1 MDKPAG
7 LRKWIRRALIALAVL
22 AVVGLIVVA
31 WIPNPVEVEVAEVSR
46 GPLVV
51 TVNEDGRTRVKDRY
65 TVSAPINGN
74 LARLELDAGDIIEEE
89 QVLARL
95 VPLPPPLLDS
105 RTRAEAKA
113 RVDAANAARR
123 QAQAAVNR
131 ARYQRDFAKQE
142 SERALAVVQQG
153 GLARSDADRAV
164 STYQSSQE
172 ELSSANF
179 GARVAEHQHTLAQT
193 ALMQLSGQGEEGEQL
208 EIVSPV
214 AGQVLKVFLKSEGVV
229 QGGTQILEVGDPA
242 ALEVV
247 VDVLSQDATRIPRGA
262 PATIERWG
270 GKNPLRGHVRVV
282 EPSAFT
288 KLSALGVEEQR
299 VNVILDMDDAREAWA
314 SLGDGYRVEARIS
327 VWEGEDVLR
336 VPASA
341 VFRSGEAWATFV
353 VEEGTAVVRAVEL
366 GETNGLETEVL
377 SGLDEG
383 ETVIAYPSDSV
394 RDGVAVKAR

>member
-1 MDKPAG
+1 MDKPSG
-7 LRKWIRRALIALAVL
+7 LKKWIRRALFALAAL
-22 AVVGLIVVA
+22 AVVGLVVVS
-31 WIPNPVEVEVAEVSR
+31 WIPNPVEVEVAEVAR

-65 TVSAPINGN
+65 LVSAPITGN
-74 LARLELDAGDIIEEE
+74 LARLDLEAGDAIEEE
-89 QVLARL
+89 QLLARL

-105 RTRAEAKA
+105 RSRAEAKA
-113 RVDAANAARR
+113 RVDAASASRS

-131 ARYQRDFAKQE
+131 ARVQRDFAKQE

-164 STYQSSQE
+164 SIYGSSKE
-172 ELSSANF
+172 ELRSAEF
-179 GARVAEHQHTLAQT
+179 GARVAEHQLKLART

-214 AGQVLKVFLKSEGVV
+214 AGQVLKIVQKSEGVV
-229 QGGTQILEVGDPA
+229 QGGMPILELGDPS
-242 ALEVV
+242 ALEIV
-247 VDVLSQDATRIPRGA
+247 VDVLSQDATRIPAGA
-262 PATIERWG
+262 PALIERWG
-270 GKNPLRGHVRVV
+270 GKHPLRGHIRVV

-299 VNVILDMDDAREAWA
+299 VNVIIDMDDPREQWA

-327 VWEGEDVLR
+327 IWESEDVLK

-341 VFRSGEAWATFV
+341 VFRSAESWATFV
-353 VEEGTAVVRAVEL
+353 VEAGTAVIRKVEL
-366 GETNGLETEVL
+366 GESNGIETEVL
-377 SGLDEG
+377 SGVGEG
-383 ETVIAYPSDSV
+383 DTVIAYPSDSV
-394 RDGVAVKAR
+394 RDGVSVRAR

>member
-1 MDKPAG
+1 MAKPSG
-7 LRKWIRRALIALAVL
+7 LRKWIRRGLIALAVL

-31 WIPNPVEVEVAEVSR
+31 WIPNPVEVEVATVTR

-65 TVSAPINGN
+65 LVSAPITGS
-74 LARLELDAGDIIEEE
+74 LARLDLEAGDTIEEG

-113 RVDAANAARR
+113 RVDAAIAARR
-123 QAQAAVNR
+123 QSQAAINR
-131 ARYQRDFAKQE
+131 ARFQRDFAKQE
-142 SERALAVVQQG
+142 SARALAVVKQG

-164 STYQSSQE
+164 STYRGSE
-172 ELSSANF
+172 EDLRSAEF
-179 GARVAEHQHTLAQT
+179 GGRVAEHQLTLAQT
-193 ALMQLSGQGEEGEQL
+193 ALMQLTGKGEEGEQL
-208 EIVSPV
+208 DIISPV
-214 AGQVLKVFLKSEGVV
+214 AGQVLKVFQESEGVAP
-229 QGGTQILEVGDPA
+229 GGTAIVEVGDPA

-247 VDVLSQDATRIPRGA
+247 VDVLSQDATRIPAGA
-262 PATIERWG
+262 KTTIERWG
-270 GKNPLRGHVRVV
+270 GKNSLLGHVRVV

-299 VNVILDMDDAREAWA
+299 VNVIIDMDDDRKLWS

-327 VWEGEDVLR
+327 VWEGEDVLK

-341 VFRSGEAWATFV
+341 VFRSEEAWATFV
-353 VEEGTAVVRAVEL
+353 VEEGTAAVRTVEL

-377 SGLDEG
+377 SGLEEG
-383 ETVIAYPSDSV
+383 DAVIAYPSDSV
-394 RDGVAVKAR
+394 RDGVSVKAR

>member
-1 MDKPAG
+1 MDKPSG

-31 WIPNPVEVEVAEVSR
+31 WIPNPVEVEVAAVQR

-65 TVSAPINGN
+65 LVSAPIAGS
-74 LARLELDAGDIIEEE
+74 LARLDLEAGDAIEEG

-113 RVDAANAARR
+113 RVDAATAARR
-123 QAQAAVNR
+123 QAQASVNR

-164 STYQSSQE
+164 STYRGSE
-172 ELSSANF
+172 EDLNSANF
-179 GARVAEHQHTLAQT
+179 GARVAEHQLTLAQT
-193 ALMQLSGQGEEGEQL
+193 ALMQLTGKGEDVEQL
-208 EIVSPV
+208 DIISPV
-214 AGQVLKVFLKSEGVV
+214 AGQVLKVFQESEGVA
-229 QGGTQILEVGDPA
+229 QGGTPILEVGDPS

-247 VDVLSQDATRIPRGA
+247 VDVLSQDATRIPAGA
-262 PATIERWG
+262 ATLIERWG

-299 VNVILDMDDAREAWA
+299 VNVIIDMDDERELWS

-327 VWEGEDVLR
+327 VWEGADVLK

-341 VFRSGEAWATFV
+341 VFRSEEAWATFV
-353 VEEGTAVVRAVEL
+353 VDAGTAVVRTVEL

-377 SGLDEG
+377 SGLEEG

-394 RDGVAVKAR
+394 RDGVSVQSR

>member
-1 MDKPAG
+1 MDKASG
-7 LRKWIRRALIALAVL
+7 LRKWIRRVLIALAVL

-46 GPLVV
+46 GPLLV

-65 TVSAPINGN
+65 TVSSPITGN
-74 LARLELDAGDIIEEE
+74 LARLDLEAGDAIEQE
-89 QVLARL
+89 QLLARL

-113 RVDAANAARR
+113 RVDSAMAARR

-164 STYQSSQE
+164 STYHGSE
-172 ELSSANF
+172 EDLNSANF
-179 GARVAEHQHTLAQT
+179 GARVAEHQLKLAQS
-193 ALMQLSGQGEEGEQL
+193 ALMQLSGKGEDGEQL
-208 EIVSPV
+208 EILSPV
-214 AGQVLKVFLKSEGVV
+214 AGQVLKVFQESEGVV
-229 QGGTQILEVGDPA
+229 QGGTPILELGDPA

-247 VDVLSQDATRIPRGA
+247 VDVLSQDATRIPAGA
-262 PATIERWG
+262 TASIERWG

-299 VNVILDMDDAREAWA
+299 VNVIINMDDKRELWS

-327 VWEGEDVLR
+327 VWEGKDVLR

-341 VFRSGEAWATFV
+341 VFRSEEAWATFV
-353 VEEGTAVVRAVEL
+353 VEEGTAVVRTVKL

-377 SGLDEG
+377 SGLEEG
-383 ETVIAYPSDSV
+383 EAVIAYPSDSV
-394 RDGVAVKAR
+394 RDGVSVEAR

>member
-1 MDKPAG
+1 MAKPSG
-7 LRKWIRRALIALAVL
+7 LRKWIRRGLIAVAVL

-31 WIPNPVEVEVAEVSR
+31 WIPNPVEVEVATVAR

-65 TVSAPINGN
+65 LVSAPITGN
-74 LARLELDAGDIIEEE
+74 LARLDLEAGDTIEEG
-89 QVLARL
+89 QILARL

-113 RVDAANAARR
+113 RVDSAVAARR

-131 ARYQRDFAKQE
+131 ARFQRDFAKQE
-142 SERALAVVQQG
+142 SERALAVVKQG

-164 STYQSSQE
+164 STYHGSE
-172 ELSSANF
+172 EDLRSAEF
-179 GARVAEHQHTLAQT
+179 GGRVAEHQLTLAQT
-193 ALMQLSGQGEEGEQL
+193 ALMQLTGKAEEGEQL
-208 EIVSPV
+208 DIISPV
-214 AGQVLKVFLKSEGVV
+214 AGQILKVFQESEGVAP
-229 QGGTQILEVGDPA
+229 GGTAIVEVGDPA

-247 VDVLSQDATRIPRGA
+247 VDVLSQDATRIPAGA
-262 PATIERWG
+262 KTTIERWG
-270 GKNPLRGHVRVV
+270 GKNSLLGHVRVV

-299 VNVILDMDDAREAWA
+299 VNVIIDMDDDRELW
-314 SLGDGYRVEARIS
+314 SNLGDGYRVEARIS
-327 VWEGEDVLR
+327 VWEGEDVLK

-341 VFRSGEAWATFV
+341 VFRSDEAWATFV
-353 VEEGTAVVRAVEL
+353 VEEGTAVVRTVEL

-377 SGLDEG
+377 SGLEEG
-383 ETVIAYPSDSV
+383 DAVIAYPSDSV
-394 RDGVAVKAR
+394 RDGVSVKAR

>member
-1 MDKPAG
+1 MEKASG
-7 LRKWIRRALIALAVL
+7 MRKWIRRVLIALAVL

-46 GPLVV
+46 GALVV

-65 TVSAPINGN
+65 TVSAPITGN
-74 LARLELDAGDIIEEE
+74 LARLDLEAGDLIEQE
-89 QVLARL
+89 QMLARL

-113 RVDAANAARR
+113 RVDAAMAARR

-131 ARYQRDFAKQE
+131 AKFQRDFAKQE
-142 SERALAVVQQG
+142 SQRALAVVQQG
-153 GLARSDADRAV
+153 GLARSEADRAV
-164 STYQSSQE
+164 STYRSSE
-172 ELSSANF
+172 EDLRSAEF
-179 GARVAEHQHTLAQT
+179 GGRVAEHQLKLAQT
-193 ALMQLSGQGEEGEQL
+193 TLMQLSGEGEEGEQL
-208 EIVSPV
+208 EIISPV
-214 AGQVLKVFLKSEGVV
+214 AGQVLKVFQESEGVV
-229 QGGTQILEVGDPA
+229 QGGTPILELGDPA

-247 VDVLSQDATRIPRGA
+247 VDVLSQDATRIPQGA
-262 PATIERWG
+262 PTLIERWG
-270 GKNPLRGHVRVV
+270 GKNPLRGHVRIV

-299 VNVILDMDDAREAWA
+299 VNVIIDMDDERELWQ

-327 VWEGEDVLR
+327 VWEGKDVLR

-341 VFRSGEAWATFV
+341 VFRSEESWATFV
-353 VEEGTAVVRAVEL
+353 VEDGTAVIRTVEL

-377 SGLDEG
+377 SGLE
-383 ETVIAYPSDSV
+383 ESEMVIAYPSDSV
-394 RDGVAVKAR
+394 RDGVSVEAR

>member
-1 MDKPAG
+1 MEQASG
-7 LRKWIRRALIALAVL
+7 LRKWIRRILIALAVL

-31 WIPNPVEVEVAEVSR
+31 WVPNPVEVEVSEVSR
-46 GPLVV
+46 GALVV

-65 TVSAPINGN
+65 TVSAPVIGN
-74 LARLELDAGDIIEEE
+74 LARPELDAGDSIEQE
-89 QVLARL
+89 QVIARL

-113 RVDAANAARR
+113 RVDAAIAARR

-131 ARYQRDFAKQE
+131 ARFQRDFAKQE

-164 STYQSSQE
+164 STYRSSQE
-172 ELSSANF
+172 ELRSAEF
-179 GARVAEHQHTLAQT
+179 GGRVAEHQLKLAQT
-193 ALMQLSGQGEEGEQL
+193 TLMQLSGQGQDGEQM
-208 EIVSPV
+208 EILSPV
-214 AGQVLKVFLKSEGVV
+214 AGQVLKVFQESEGVV
-229 QGGTQILEVGDPA
+229 QSGTPILELGDPA
-242 ALEVV
+242 ALEIV
-247 VDVLSQDATRIPRGA
+247 VDVLSQDATRISPGDSVL
-262 PATIERWG
+262 IERWG

-299 VNVILDMDDAREAWA
+299 VNVIIDMDEDRESWQ

-341 VFRSGEAWATFV
+341 VFRSEESWAAFV
-353 VEEGTAVVRAVEL
+353 VEDGEAVLRAVEL
-366 GETNGLETEVL
+366 GESNGIETEVL
-377 SGLDEG
+377 SGLEEG
-383 ETVIAYPSDSV
+383 EPVIAYPSDSV
-394 RDGVAVKAR
+394 RDGVSVEAR

>member
-1 MDKPAG
+1 MDKPSG
-7 LRKWIRRALIALAVL
+7 LRKWVRRALIALAVL

-31 WIPNPVEVEVAEVSR
+31 WIPNPIEVEVAAVSR

-65 TVSAPINGN
+65 MVSAPITGN
-74 LARLELDAGDIIEEE
+74 LARLELEAGDPIEDG

-113 RVDAANAARR
+113 RVDAAMAARR

-164 STYQSSQE
+164 STYKSSQE

-179 GARVAEHQHTLAQT
+179 GARVAEHQLKLAQT

-214 AGQVLKVFLKSEGVV
+214 AGQVLKIFMESEGVV
-229 QGGTQILEVGDPA
+229 QGGTPILEVGDPA

-247 VDVLSQDATRIPRGA
+247 VDVLSQDATRIPQGA
-262 PATIERWG
+262 SATIERWG
-270 GKNPLRGHVRVV
+270 GKNPLRGHVRIV

-299 VNVILDMDDAREAWA
+299 VNVILDMDDERELWA

-327 VWEGEDVLR
+327 VWEGEDVLK

-353 VEEGTAVVRAVEL
+353 VEDDTAVVRSVEL

-377 SGLDEG
+377 SGLEEG
-383 ETVIAYPSDSV
+383 EIVIAYPSDSV
-394 RDGVAVKAR
+394 RDGVSVKAR

>member
-1 MDKPAG
+1 MAKPSG
-7 LRKWIRRALIALAVL
+7 LRKWIRRGLIALAVL

-31 WIPNPVEVEVAEVSR
+31 WIPNPVEVEVATVTR

-65 TVSAPINGN
+65 LVSAPITGS
-74 LARLELDAGDIIEEE
+74 LARLDLEAGDTIEEG

-113 RVDAANAARR
+113 RVDAAIAARR
-123 QAQAAVNR
+123 QSQAAINR
-131 ARYQRDFAKQE
+131 ARFQRDFAKQE
-142 SERALAVVQQG
+142 SARALAVVKQG

-164 STYQSSQE
+164 STYRGSE
-172 ELSSANF
+172 EDLRSAEF
-179 GARVAEHQHTLAQT
+179 GGRVAEHQLTLAQT
-193 ALMQLSGQGEEGEQL
+193 ALMQLTGKGEEGEQL
-208 EIVSPV
+208 DIISPV
-214 AGQVLKVFLKSEGVV
+214 AGQVLKVFQESEGVAP
-229 QGGTQILEVGDPA
+229 GGTAIVEVGDPA

-247 VDVLSQDATRIPRGA
+247 VDVLSQDATRIPAGA
-262 PATIERWG
+262 KTTIERWG
-270 GKNPLRGHVRVV
+270 GKNSLLGHVRVV

-299 VNVILDMDDAREAWA
+299 VNVIIDMDDDRKLWS

-327 VWEGEDVLR
+327 VWEGEDVLK

-341 VFRSGEAWATFV
+341 VFRSEEAWATFV
-353 VEEGTAVVRAVEL
+353 VEEGTAVVRTVEL

-377 SGLDEG
+377 SGLEEG
-383 ETVIAYPSDSV
+383 DAVIAYPSDSV
-394 RDGVAVKAR
+394 RDGVSVKAR

>member
-1 MDKPAG
+1 MAKPSG
-7 LRKWIRRALIALAVL
+7 LRKWIRRGLIAVAVL

-31 WIPNPVEVEVAEVSR
+31 WIPNPVEVEVATVAR

-65 TVSAPINGN
+65 LVSAPITGN
-74 LARLELDAGDIIEEE
+74 LARLDLEAGDTIEEG
-89 QVLARL
+89 QILARL

-113 RVDAANAARR
+113 RVDSAVAARR

-131 ARYQRDFAKQE
+131 ARFQRDFAKQE
-142 SERALAVVQQG
+142 SERALAVVKQG

-164 STYQSSQE
+164 SNYRGSE
-172 ELSSANF
+172 EDLRSAEF
-179 GARVAEHQHTLAQT
+179 GGRVAEHQLTLAQT
-193 ALMQLSGQGEEGEQL
+193 ALMQLTGKGEEGEQL
-208 EIVSPV
+208 DIISPV
-214 AGQVLKVFLKSEGVV
+214 AGQVLKVFQESEGVAP
-229 QGGTQILEVGDPA
+229 GGTAIVEVGDPA

-247 VDVLSQDATRIPRGA
+247 VDVLSQDATRIPAGA
-262 PATIERWG
+262 KTTIERWG
-270 GKNPLRGHVRVV
+270 GKNSLLGHVRVV

-299 VNVILDMDDAREAWA
+299 VNVIIDMDDDRELWS

-327 VWEGEDVLR
+327 VWEGEDVLK

-341 VFRSGEAWATFV
+341 VFRSEEAWATFV
-353 VEEGTAVVRAVEL
+353 VEEGTALVRIVEL

-377 SGLDEG
+377 SGLEEG
-383 ETVIAYPSDSV
+383 DAVIAYPSDSV
-394 RDGVAVKAR
+394 RDGVSVKAR

>member
-1 MDKPAG
+1 MAKPSG
-7 LRKWIRRALIALAVL
+7 LRKWIRRGLIALAVL

-31 WIPNPVEVEVAEVSR
+31 WIPNPVEVEVATVTR

-65 TVSAPINGN
+65 LVSAPITGN
-74 LARLELDAGDIIEEE
+74 LARLDLEAGDTIEEG
-89 QVLARL
+89 QILARL

-113 RVDAANAARR
+113 RVDSAVAARR

-131 ARYQRDFAKQE
+131 ARFQRDFAKQE
-142 SERALAVVQQG
+142 SERALAVVKQG

-164 STYQSSQE
+164 STYHGSE
-172 ELSSANF
+172 EDLRSAEF
-179 GARVAEHQHTLAQT
+179 GGRVAEHQLTLAQT
-193 ALMQLSGQGEEGEQL
+193 ALMQLTGKGEEGEQL
-208 EIVSPV
+208 DIISPV
-214 AGQVLKVFLKSEGVV
+214 AGQVLKVFQESEGVAPS
-229 QGGTQILEVGDPA
+229 GTAIVEVGDPA

-247 VDVLSQDATRIPRGA
+247 VDVLSQDATRIPAGA
-262 PATIERWG
+262 KTTIERWG
-270 GKNPLRGHVRVV
+270 GKNSLLGHVRVV

-299 VNVILDMDDAREAWA
+299 VNVIIDMDDDRKLWS

-327 VWEGEDVLR
+327 VWEGEDVLK

-341 VFRSGEAWATFV
+341 VFRSEEAWATFV
-353 VEEGTAVVRAVEL
+353 VEEGAALVRTVEL

-377 SGLDEG
+377 SGLEEG
-383 ETVIAYPSDSV
+383 DAVIAYPSDSV
-394 RDGVAVKAR
+394 RDGVSVKAR

>member
-1 MDKPAG
+1 MAKPSG
-7 LRKWIRRALIALAVL
+7 LRKWIRRGLIALAVL

-31 WIPNPVEVEVAEVSR
+31 WIPNPVEVEVATVTR

-65 TVSAPINGN
+65 LVSAPITGN
-74 LARLELDAGDIIEEE
+74 LARLDLEAGDPIEEG

-113 RVDAANAARR
+113 RVDAAIAARR
-123 QAQAAVNR
+123 QSQAAINR
-131 ARYQRDFAKQE
+131 ARFQRDFAKQE
-142 SERALAVVQQG
+142 SARALAVVKQG

-164 STYQSSQE
+164 STYRGSE
-172 ELSSANF
+172 EDLRSAEF
-179 GARVAEHQHTLAQT
+179 GGRVAEHQLTLAQT
-193 ALMQLSGQGEEGEQL
+193 ALMQLTGKGEEGEQL
-208 EIVSPV
+208 DIISPV
-214 AGQVLKVFLKSEGVV
+214 AGQVLKVFQESEGVAP
-229 QGGTQILEVGDPA
+229 GGTAIVEVGDPA

-247 VDVLSQDATRIPRGA
+247 VDVLSQDATRIPAGA
-262 PATIERWG
+262 KTTIERWG
-270 GKNPLRGHVRVV
+270 GKNSLLGHVRVV

-299 VNVILDMDDAREAWA
+299 VNVIIDMDDDRELWS

-327 VWEGEDVLR
+327 VWEGEDVLK

-341 VFRSGEAWATFV
+341 VFRSEEAWAAFV
-353 VEEGTAVVRAVEL
+353 VEDGTAVVRIVEL

-377 SGLDEG
+377 SGLEEG
-383 ETVIAYPSDSV
+383 DAVIAYPSDSV
-394 RDGVAVKAR
+394 RDGVSVKAR